1 MGSKDHSFDIVSEVN
16 MQELDNAVQQAR
28 KELGN
33 RFDFKGSASSI
44 ELDKTQKTV
53 TFKTENEFRLKTLID
68 MLQTKCAK
76 RGVSLRALQFG
87 RLETGMAGGSVKQ
100 IVTVQNG
107 IPNEKAKEIVKS
119 VKDLKMKVQPAIQSE
134 QVRVQAVKI
143 DDLQAAIAFLKKQDF
158 GIDLQFVNFR

>member
-1 MGSKDHSFDIVSEVN
+1 M
-16 MQELDNAVQQAR
+16 
-28 KELGN
+28 
-33 RFDFKGSASSI
+33 
-44 ELDKTQKTV
+44 
-53 TFKTENEFRLKTLID
+53 KTLID